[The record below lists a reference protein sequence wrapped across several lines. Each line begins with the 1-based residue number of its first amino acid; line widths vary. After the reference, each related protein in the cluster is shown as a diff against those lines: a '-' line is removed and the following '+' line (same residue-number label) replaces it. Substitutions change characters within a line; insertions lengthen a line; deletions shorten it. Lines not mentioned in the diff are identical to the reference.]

1 MKDYVCFAIGA
12 IGSMIASLFGGWDA
26 SLQTLVI
33 FMAIDYI
40 TGLTRGGRFP
50 RKPQDRDR
58 HTGKPRR
65 LEGARSA
72 RERPC

>member
-40 TGLTRGGRFP
+40 TGLILVNFI
-50 RKPQDRDR
+50 
-58 HTGKPRR
+58 
-65 LEGARSA
+65 
-72 RERPC
+72 